1 MQDQS
6 ITVMDI
12 AIDDE
17 QKGEGSTS
25 SGTEQGDPSK
35 SQSNPGRDDSEIEGQ
50 VGSCEG
56 VVVHGDT
63 HKHGSRKADNVE
75 MKSHGTTVD
84 AEPSPSIMEE
94 DGEGGCSGRESSAG
108 MRSSQTSVRG
118 WQYRGKDQVGEG
130 ITPTSGV
137 ETMLRVED
145 DLSPSI
151 MEGDSDRRCSGRE
164 SSTGMRLS
172 ETSIRSG
179 QHRGGKDQVGEG
191 VTPTSGIDAI
201 LRVEDDLRKEKE
213 NKEALV
219 DALLVQEILSSVV
232 HYFGT
237 LLSDEEKQNIID
249 LIIEAIMDCDLN
261 YGEKAAIQWGDGFK
275 WKKETLDK
283 DLELFME
290 SGMDI
295 KVMAASRLASLKHD
309 RLNPQRVESL
319 RADNPER
326 ERLLGLCEGMVVP
339 KPEGFVPN
347 GATSTKGL
355 HKVYKRVHAA
365 VDRMLSDIHDQQ
377 LGFVL
382 PEGLTR
388 QHIIHNRMLS
398 KWAPKKKKPSG
409 RNIGDL
415 SYCEGPHFL
424 NGKWAKDEAARIWGP
439 IEHPTID
446 DIAVM
451 ILDFWDEMSRNDPG
465 TVWSDLVMWKMD
477 LKGAYTLMDVRPE
490 EAGMFAQEL
499 VDDLIFFH
507 LCGVFGWSCTPAA
520 FQVITRAIVWE
531 LRHKLRGRAKMYV
544 DDLFGISL
552 RTNLEYDMACARK
565 AVTDLLGSKSLAEDK
580 EEQGTR
586 LDIIGWVIDLD
597 LCRLSIA
604 RKNLLKAFYGFFVL
618 DLEAKTNLEEVERIA
633 SYSQRYSLVCR
644 VMLPFQACF
653 NRMIATH
660 WNGHDRFHW
669 TEEAKLAIR
678 MWRGALYLVSSDE
691 TRYTK
696 PLWSFRPQATHY
708 IIETDGSL
716 SEVGFI
722 LFELTDGGEV
732 CLGGGAA
739 DLTPFGFGKDSSW
752 QNTAEFIGAVVGIIA
767 LARLGVNGEGVK
779 LRGDSKTALKWGRE
793 EKVAGA
799 EAINAAIVMST
810 VCVKFGIE
818 INESEF
824 LAGVL
829 NWKADDLSRCLQ
841 KGKSVREVMIE
852 IGYGDKPI
860 LDLSEDTAAMRLL
873 AACQPG
879 LGVASEAEFIEMWNE
894 IRNASNELRVN

>member
-1 MQDQS
+1 MAKIKFFESMQDQS

-17 QKGEGSTS
+17 RGGEGSTP
-25 SGTEQGDPSK
+25 SGTEQGDHSIA
-35 SQSNPGRDDSEIEGQ
+35 QSIPGTGDSEIEGQ

-56 VVVHGDT
+56 VVVYGDT
-63 HKHGSRKADNVE
+63 HKHGSQKADTVE
-75 MKSHGTTVD
+75 MNGNGTILD
-84 AEPSPSIMEE
+84 AAPSPSNKGE
-94 DGEGGCSGRESSAG
+94 DGDGGCSGRESSAG
-108 MRSSQTSVRG
+108 MRLSETSVRS
-118 WQYRGKDQVGEG
+118 WQHSGKDQVGEE

-137 ETMLRVED
+137 EAM
-145 DLSPSI
+145 
-151 MEGDSDRRCSGRE
+151 
-164 SSTGMRLS
+164 
-172 ETSIRSG
+172 
-179 QHRGGKDQVGEG
+179 
-191 VTPTSGIDAI
+191 
-201 LRVEDDLRKEKE
+201 LRVEDDLRKERE

-219 DALLVQEILSSVV
+219 DALLVQEILSSVI
-232 HYFGT
+232 HYFGA
-237 LLSDEEKQNIID
+237 LQSEEEKQNIID
-249 LIIEAIMDCDLN
+249 LIVEAIMDCDLN

-283 DLELFME
+283 DLELFMK

-382 PEGLTR
+382 PEELAR
-388 QHIIHNRMLS
+388 QYIIHNRMLS

-415 SYCEGPHFL
+415 SYCEGPHYL
-424 NGKWAKDEAARIWGP
+424 NGKWAKNEAARIWGP

-451 ILDFWDEMSRNDPG
+451 ILDFWDNISKDNPG
-465 TVWSDLVMWKMD
+465 AVWSDLVMWKMD

-565 AVTDLLGSKSLAEDK
+565 AVTDL
-580 EEQGTR
+580 
-586 LDIIGWVIDLD
+586 
-597 LCRLSIA
+597 
-604 RKNLLKAFYGFFVL
+604 
-618 DLEAKTNLEEVERIA
+618 
-633 SYSQRYSLVCR
+633 
-644 VMLPFQACF
+644 
-653 NRMIATH
+653 
-660 WNGHDRFHW
+660 
-669 TEEAKLAIR
+669 
-678 MWRGALYLVSSDE
+678 
-691 TRYTK
+691 
-696 PLWSFRPQATHY
+696 
-708 IIETDGSL
+708 
-716 SEVGFI
+716 
-722 LFELTDGGEV
+722 
-732 CLGGGAA
+732 
-739 DLTPFGFGKDSSW
+739 
-752 QNTAEFIGAVVGIIA
+752 
-767 LARLGVNGEGVK
+767 
-779 LRGDSKTALKWGRE
+779 
-793 EKVAGA
+793 
-799 EAINAAIVMST
+799 
-810 VCVKFGIE
+810 
-818 INESEF
+818 
-824 LAGVL
+824 
-829 NWKADDLSRCLQ
+829 
-841 KGKSVREVMIE
+841 
-852 IGYGDKPI
+852 
-860 LDLSEDTAAMRLL
+860 
-873 AACQPG
+873 
-879 LGVASEAEFIEMWNE
+879 
-894 IRNASNELRVN
+894 

>member
-1 MQDQS
+1 MVLGWWD
-6 ITVMDI
+6 
-12 AIDDE
+12 
-17 QKGEGSTS
+17 
-25 SGTEQGDPSK
+25 
-35 SQSNPGRDDSEIEGQ
+35 
-50 VGSCEG
+50 
-56 VVVHGDT
+56 
-63 HKHGSRKADNVE
+63 
-75 MKSHGTTVD
+75 
-84 AEPSPSIMEE
+84 
-94 DGEGGCSGRESSAG
+94 G
-108 MRSSQTSVRG
+108 MRR
-118 WQYRGKDQVGEG
+118 D
-130 ITPTSGV
+130 
-137 ETMLRVED
+137 
-145 DLSPSI
+145 
-151 MEGDSDRRCSGRE
+151 GR
-164 SSTGMRLS
+164 
-172 ETSIRSG
+172 
-179 QHRGGKDQVGEG
+179 
-191 VTPTSGIDAI
+191 
-201 LRVEDDLRKEKE
+201 
-213 NKEALV
+213 
-219 DALLVQEILSSVV
+219 
-232 HYFGT
+232 
-237 LLSDEEKQNIID
+237 
-249 LIIEAIMDCDLN
+249 
-261 YGEKAAIQWGDGFK
+261 
-275 WKKETLDK
+275 
-283 DLELFME
+283 
-290 SGMDI
+290 
-295 KVMAASRLASLKHD
+295 
-309 RLNPQRVESL
+309 
-319 RADNPER
+319 
-326 ERLLGLCEGMVVP
+326 
-339 KPEGFVPN
+339 
-347 GATSTKGL
+347 
-355 HKVYKRVHAA
+355 
-365 VDRMLSDIHDQQ
+365 
-377 LGFVL
+377 
-382 PEGLTR
+382 
-388 QHIIHNRMLS
+388 
-398 KWAPKKKKPSG
+398 
-409 RNIGDL
+409 
-415 SYCEGPHFL
+415 
-424 NGKWAKDEAARIWGP
+424 
-439 IEHPTID
+439 
-446 DIAVM
+446 
-451 ILDFWDEMSRNDPG
+451 G
-465 TVWSDLVMWKMD
+465 TVWSDLVRWKMD
-477 LKGAYTLMDVRPE
+477 LRGAYTLMDVRPE

-520 FQVITRAIVWE
+520 FQVITRAIVWD

-565 AVTDLLGSKSLAEDK
+565 TLTDLLGSKSLAEDK

-604 RKNLLKAFYGFFVL
+604 RRNLLKAFYGFFVL

-653 NRMIATH
+653 NRMIAAH

-879 LGVASEAEFIEMWNE
+879 LGVGSEAEFIEMWNE